1 MKDIYVILA
10 FHAHELLW
18 DLTEILLS
26 SLDEDNPMK
35 NTILDENYLEKRR
48 EEGRDIYTRSIE
60 FGERIGAPL
69 CVEYSNEL
77 LHQIENIVP
86 RAFQKLKEGYAR
98 GKLYPLYG
106 HAHHT
111 HVSLL
116 REKEI
121 TQEIIW
127 NMQLLHGYMQ
137 VPHPKYNGLFAPEAS
152 YSFHKMSSIKEANI
166 DYVIFPHLNPLKASF
181 QPTDGGDY
189 YYNPFR
195 IKTARGDLLAFP
207 RNFPIS
213 QEIWRPI
220 TRMKREEVKF
230 QGYMLGEFPVFE
242 NEYLH
247 HEREE
252 FPINLETGI
261 EIYKKVL
268 QGELEKA
275 PPGGVL
281 VYIQDLE
288 LMDFGDL
295 ALMIM
300 ERAWQ
305 EILREMRGRLRI
317 HFVTPDEYID
327 DLLQGGKIEELPV
340 LEFEEMTWAPEIRLI
355 LRVDGHYPPLGVTG
369 VGGYDLE
376 KTGLYRHPHVF
387 WENGKYF
394 CGIFD
399 TLADNFDISPDISAH
414 GEHLHVTG
422 YDLCRE
428 NPEIQAILY
437 LRLMKRACNWGWRPT
452 EGRQKLPCLK
462 GYLFCTILLQKLA
475 GSPAELV
482 ISDHLEKIDEK
493 NIVGIIRTLE
503 IFIDGRIGYLQEG
516 IEQYAAEAAE
526 EMDLTTFRQE
536 IGEALKWKG
545 LAVEKAVDLYAANKS
560 VLAGPEKMKKILLAL
575 RDYCQA
581 VFMATEHLQKVWA
594 AIPDTEYMVEKM
606 YKYLYKRYPPLFPTM
621 LDELDSMEAQ
631 EIEDFFAALQNK
643 EPGAGERY
651 KSLVT

>member
-1 MKDIYVILA
+1 MKDIYVIFA

-18 DLTEILLS
+18 DLPELLLS

-35 NTILDENYLEKRR
+35 DTILDENYIEKRR
-48 EEGRDIYTRSIE
+48 EEGRDIYSLSVK
-60 FGERIGAPL
+60 FGDNINAPL

-77 LHQIENIVP
+77 LHQIKDLVP
-86 RAFQKLKEGYAR
+86 RAFQNLQEGFAR
-98 GKLYPLYG
+98 GRLYPLYG

-121 TQEIIW
+121 TQEIVW
-127 NMQLLHGYMQ
+127 NMQFLHNCMQ
-137 VPHPKYNGLFAPEAS
+137 VPYPKYRGLFAPEAS
-152 YSFHKMSSIKEANI
+152 YSYQKMAGIKEANI
-166 DYVIFPHLNPLKASF
+166 DYVIFPHLSTMKAPF
-181 QPTDGGDY
+181 KVERGGDY
-189 YYNPFR
+189 RYKPFR
-195 IKTARGDLLAFP
+195 LKTARGDLLAFP

-220 TRMKREEVKF
+220 TKMKREEVKF
-230 QGYMLGEFPVFE
+230 QGYMLGEFPVFG
-242 NEYLH
+242 NEYLQ

-252 FPINLETGI
+252 FPIDLEAGV

-268 QGELEKA
+268 REELERA
-275 PPGGVL
+275 PSNGVL

-305 EILREMRGRLRI
+305 EILREKKTQEKLRI

-340 LEFEEMTWAPEIRLI
+340 LEFKEMTWAPEIRLI

-369 VGGYDLE
+369 AGKYDLE
-376 KTGLYRHPHVF
+376 KTGLYRHPHIF

-394 CGIFD
+394 CGVFD
-399 TLADNFDISPDISAH
+399 TLADNFNIFSDIPVH
-414 GEHLHVTG
+414 GERLHITG
-422 YDLCRE
+422 YDLSRE
-428 NPEIQAILY
+428 NLDTQAILY

-462 GYLFCTILLQKLA
+462 GYLFCRALLQRMEER
-475 GSPAELV
+475 PAELV
-482 ISDHLEKIDEK
+482 LNDHLEKIEEK
-493 NIVGIIRTLE
+493 NIVGMIRVLDV
-503 IFIDGRIGYLQEG
+503 FIDGRIDYLREG
-516 IEQYAAEAAE
+516 MERYATEKETDFTASYK
-526 EMDLTTFRQE
+526 E
-536 IGEALKWKG
+536 IGEAKRWKE
-545 LAVEKAVDLYAANKS
+545 LAVGKAVTLYTVNKNTP
-560 VLAGPEKMKKILLAL
+560 AGPDDMKKILLNL

-581 VFMATEHLQKVWA
+581 VFMATEHLQRVWA
-594 AIPDTEYMVEKM
+594 KIPDTEYMVETM
-606 YKYLYKRYPPLFPTM
+606 YRYLYELYPPLFPSM
-621 LDELDSMEAQ
+621 LDELDSLKPQ
-631 EIEDFFAALQNK
+631 EIEDYFAALNQVK
-643 EPGAGERY
+643 
-651 KSLVT
+651 L